1 MACDWITV
9 LWVIGILAGLEAL
22 FVLFFPK
29 SGVKMCKHFA
39 KWKPKKWRTAGWIE
53 LLIAIVLILLA
64 IYL

>member
-1 MACDWITV
+1 MVDTISV

-22 FVLFFPK
+22 FCLFFPK
-29 SGVKMCKHFA
+29 ACLNVCKNIG
-39 KWKPKKWRTAGWIE
+39 KWKVEKLRGWSWFE